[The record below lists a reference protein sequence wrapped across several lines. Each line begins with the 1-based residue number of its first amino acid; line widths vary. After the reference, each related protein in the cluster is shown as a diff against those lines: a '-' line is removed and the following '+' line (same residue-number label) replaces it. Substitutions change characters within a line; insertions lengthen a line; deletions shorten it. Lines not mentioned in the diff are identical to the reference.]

1 MEVKGEAYQSH
12 SVFTDLE
19 RYIDFYESLSMS
31 IFPFITMGT
40 KAIANIDSYT
50 YSSMQGTLESIRT
63 ILLDGRIND
72 AYALLRKYYDSA
84 EINIYTNLYLSEHF
98 HIENIIAKKNFIVE
112 EIQKWLTG
120 KVKLPPNKA
129 MRDYIMNSRRLKPVN
144 STLLSDDH
152 YKGIR
157 DRCNEHTHYN
167 FYEHVLLNDNKISLP
182 NRLQHL
188 EVFRN
193 DVRNLFILHLAF
205 IFFLNEVYM
214 MSSNYLDALECNM
227 QPEAESQYWVAPFVQ
242 KAFDDIITPYR
253 PEITTLIKNTSA
265 MQLT

>member
-50 YSSMQGTLESIRT
+50 YSSTQGTLESIRT

-72 AYALLRKYYDSA
+72 AYALLRKYYDSVI
-84 EINIYTNLYLSEHF
+84 INIYTNLYLSEHF
-98 HIENIIAKKNFIVE
+98 SLENFENFIIE
-112 EIQKWLTG
+112 EIQKWLTE
-120 KVKLPPNKA
+120 KVQLPRSRV
-129 MRDYIMNSRRLKPVN
+129 MLDYIRNSRKVMPVT
-144 STLLSDDH
+144 SILLSDGR

-157 DRCNEHTHYN
+157 DRCNAHTHYN

-193 DVRNLFILHLAF
+193 DARDLFILHLAF

-242 KAFDDIITPYR
+242 KAFDDIVTPYR
-253 PEITTLIKNTSA
+253 PKITTLIKNTSA